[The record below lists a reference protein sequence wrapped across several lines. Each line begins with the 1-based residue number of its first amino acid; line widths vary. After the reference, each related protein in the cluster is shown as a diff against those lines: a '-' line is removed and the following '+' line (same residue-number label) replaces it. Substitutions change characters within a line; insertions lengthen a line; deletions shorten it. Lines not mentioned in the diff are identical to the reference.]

1 LDARAL
7 GESDAPSFVSAAAR
21 DQFNAVVASKRVEV
35 RAIQVDYLLS
45 NCIARNLVSSANVT
59 KTDDACSVR

>member
-1 LDARAL
+1 
-7 GESDAPSFVSAAAR
+7 
-21 DQFNAVVASKRVEV
+21 VEV

-59 KTDDACSVR
+59 ETDYACSVP